1 MQPHLAHAITTVH
14 LEEHWVD
21 HHVVHQGHMVLLNHV
36 HVLTLAHM
44 VVLNKVD
51 GVIQVITRVV
61 VCVRQIRMIQRKT
74 ET

>member
-1 MQPHLAHAITTVH
+1 MGLV
-14 LEEHWVD
+14 
-21 HHVVHQGHMVLLNHV
+21 VVHQDRMELQNHV

-61 VCVRQIRMIQRKT
+61 DYLKNKMTNNQKAVH
-74 ET
+74 